1 MLNKLPDSIVHHILF
16 FLHIKDH
23 SRLSC
28 VSRRCRDLCI
38 STPYVVLSNMNYTL
52 TEISRRL
59 RFNNFVDRFMS
70 RRNWHGTKLHTFI
83 LRWGFELLHTDEA
96 YRVDTWLSHAVNSG
110 VQRIQLELSGTE
122 RFPLPQFI
130 LSCKSMN
137 FLSVKTNSILKLPS
151 TSSAGRGI
159 NTTLQILVLDYIQ
172 IEDDFFGEWL
182 SQFESLKKLNLT
194 RISRIKSMSIHNS
207 SIDVLAIKDCDDLVD
222 ISIFAEKLRKL
233 HILWHPHNLS
243 SSVGSLKILAPNLED
258 FRWGGHVVD
267 YYCIEDFSSKLSLIT
282 ALRLSDQLYESST
295 KYYLHKILCS
305 MQRAKFLTLRDEFVE
320 VLFKYGCLPYS
331 FDNLEYLTIVRM
343 SSFEDKIPAVS
354 SLLRET
360 INLKWLLL
368 LNDMKVPSK
377 KLSFKLEYWESQ
389 NLMFIN
395 QLKGIVMEVS
405 NRGSDVELM
414 KYLLKNTKELER
426 AIIVYTVTTNLITEL
441 RKYKKP
447 TTELVRYPK
456 SSKFVRQL
464 RNIHSDI

>member
-38 STPYVVLSNMNYTL
+38 STPYVALSNTNYTI
-52 TEISRRL
+52 TEISRRF

-70 RRNWHGTKLHTFI
+70 RRNWHGTKLHTFV
-83 LRWGFELLHTDEA
+83 LHWCFELPLTDEA

-110 VQRIQLELSGTE
+110 VQRIQLDLSGTE

-130 LSCKSMN
+130 LSCKSMS
-137 FLSVKTNSILKLPS
+137 FLSVKNNNSILKLPS
-151 TSSAGRGI
+151 TSSAGRDI
-159 NTTLQILVLDYIQ
+159 NTTLQILVLDYLQ

-182 SQFESLKKLNLT
+182 SQFKSLKKLITRISRIKRISLVGCGIDTSLQTLVLDSVQIEEEDYFGEWLSHFKSLKELNLT
-194 RISRIKSMSIHNS
+194 RIRGIKSMSIHNS
-207 SIDVLAIKDCDDLVD
+207 SIDGLAIKYCDDLVD

-233 HILWHPHNLS
+233 HIIWHPHNKS

-267 YYCIEDFSSKLSLIT
+267 YYCIEDFSSKLNLII

-295 KYYLHKILCS
+295 TYYLHKILCS
-305 MQRAKFLTLRDEFVE
+305 MQRAKVLSLRDEFVE

-360 INLKWLLL
+360 RSLKWLFL
-368 LNDMKVPSK
+368 LNDTKTIVRKFGKRFRLFSLDLET
-377 KLSFKLEYWESQ
+377 KLAPRFL
-389 NLMFIN
+389 NHPVL
-395 QLKGIVMEVS
+395 GTP
-405 NRGSDVELM
+405 GSLW
-414 KYLLKNTKELER
+414 
-426 AIIVYTVTTNLITEL
+426 
-441 RKYKKP
+441 
-447 TTELVRYPK
+447 
-456 SSKFVRQL
+456 
-464 RNIHSDI
+464 

>member
-16 FLHIKDH
+16 FLHTKDH

-38 STPYVVLSNMNYTL
+38 STPYVALSNMNYNI
-52 TEISRRL
+52 TEISRRF

-70 RRNWHGTKLHTFI
+70 RRNWHGAKLHTFI
-83 LRWGFELLHTDEA
+83 LHWCFELPLTDEA

-110 VQRIQLELSGTE
+110 VQKIQLELSGTE

-130 LSCKSMN
+130 LSCKSMS
-137 FLSVKTNSILKLPS
+137 FLSVKTSNSVLKLPS

-159 NTTLQILVLDYIQ
+159 NTALQILVLDYLQ

-182 SQFESLKKLNLT
+182 SQFKSLKKLNLT
-194 RISRIKSMSIHNS
+194 RIRGIKSMSIHNS
-207 SIDVLAIKDCDDLVD
+207 SVDVLAIKHCDDLVD

-233 HILWHPHNLS
+233 HILWHPHNKS

-258 FRWGGHVVD
+258 FRWFGHVVD
-267 YYCIEDFSSKLSLIT
+267 YYCVEDFSSKLHPII

-305 MQRAKFLTLRDEFVE
+305 MQRAQVRTLRDEFVE

-331 FDNLEYLTIVRM
+331 FDNLEYLAILRT

-360 INLKWLLL
+360 ISLKWLFL
-368 LNDMKVPSK
+368 LNDTKQVPSK

-395 QLKGIVMEVS
+395 QLKGIVVELS

-426 AIIVYTVTTNLITEL
+426 AFIIYSQTVPTNLIIEL
-441 RKYKKP
+441 IVFKK
-447 TTELVRYPK
+447 
-456 SSKFVRQL
+456 
-464 RNIHSDI
+464 I